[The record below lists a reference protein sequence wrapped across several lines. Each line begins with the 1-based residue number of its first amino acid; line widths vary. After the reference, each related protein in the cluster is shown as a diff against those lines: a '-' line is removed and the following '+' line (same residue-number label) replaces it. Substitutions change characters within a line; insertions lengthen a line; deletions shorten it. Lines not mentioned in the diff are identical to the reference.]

1 MPRKDIDYSKC
12 VIYKIVCNDLNINEL
27 YIGSTTEFIKRKYTH
42 KHNTNNDN
50 SKDFKVYEFIRNN
63 GGWDN
68 WSMFEIEKFPCR
80 DGQEARARERYWCE
94 QTNST
99 LNSRVPIKTFKPP
112 KEKKKQECLINVF
125 IQNITKIVKFTVLM
139 KYLNKMK
146 TIID

>member
-27 YIGSTTEFIKRKYTH
+27 YIGSTTEFIKRKHAH

-112 KEKKKQECLINVF
+112 KEKKE
-125 IQNITKIVKFTVLM
+125 T
-139 KYLNKMK
+139 KMK